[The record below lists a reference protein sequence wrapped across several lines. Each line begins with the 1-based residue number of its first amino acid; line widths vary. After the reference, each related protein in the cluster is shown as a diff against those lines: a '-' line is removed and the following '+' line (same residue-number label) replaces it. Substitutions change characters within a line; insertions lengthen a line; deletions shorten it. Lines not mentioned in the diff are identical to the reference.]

1 MQISFYL
8 IGWVVLSMVVIALAF
23 YRLSLSHREDDVL
36 HLAASEGGLIPGQTV
51 LAARIKRIS
60 RLGASLT
67 LVVVVYGLVL
77 LFQYGYG
84 LWTQGY
90 KPQ

>member
-1 MQISFYL
+1 MQGFFL
-8 IGWVVLSMVVIALAF
+8 MGWVVLTLVVVALAF
-23 YRLSLSHREDDVL
+23 YRLSLSHREDDLL
-36 HLAASEGGLIPGQTV
+36 HLAAGEGGSIGNQTA
-51 LAARIKRIS
+51 LAGRIKSVTRV
-60 RLGASLT
+60 GVALT
-67 LVVVVYGLVL
+67 IAATIYGLVL